1 MFRVGKSKTDAPEQP
16 KPAPAQQQF
25 AHQSAQ
31 QSQTAQPPPPPARP
45 QPGAAAASPEDRAAQ
60 TAAQQGAPASQQQP
74 QQQRPQVEPQ
84 TLASRAV
91 PESESLAR
99 SLKEGAVGGFVG
111 GTSTLSGEINFRG
124 MMRVDGKVTGRV
136 ASDDGT
142 LIVSSGGRVEAEVS
156 VAVARISGEVTGDIT
171 AGERVELGR
180 TARVSGNILTP
191 ALVVEDGA
199 IFEGNCRMSR
209 QREGRSGEDARRP
222 KTAA

>member
-16 KPAPAQQQF
+16 KPAPAQPP
-25 AHQSAQ
+25 APQ
-31 QSQTAQPPPPPARP
+31 QSQTAQQQPTQPARP
-45 QPGAAAASPEDRAAQ
+45 QPAPAMATPEARPAQAAPTQ
-60 TAAQQGAPASQQQP
+60 QGTAATPQP
-74 QQQRPQVEPQ
+74 QQRAQVEQ
-84 TLASRAV
+84 QALTSRAV
-91 PESESLAR
+91 SESEALAR

-142 LIVSSGGRVEAEVS
+142 LIVSSGGRVEAEVF
-156 VAVARISGEVTGDIT
+156 VAVAKISGEVTGDIT
-171 AGERVELGR
+171 AAERVELGR
-180 TARVSGNILTP
+180 TARVSGNIQTP

-209 QREGRSGEDARRP
+209 QREGGEAARSRS